1 VLSTTFTYKEA
12 ALPALRSGGRRIKSE
27 RIADLM
33 RFFRRSLVALGVAAM
48 LPTVVFAAV
57 SVFYLL
63 RLERERITSATV
75 EQSQFVMAL
84 VDTQVQ
90 RHLAALDVLSSSIY
104 FETKDWGEFYWRVQ
118 RLLTAN
124 PPWESIVLID
134 TERHEEVFDLRRPFG
149 ERAPV
154 ASVHER
160 GLRHVLAAGTSL
172 VGDIESHEHPVV
184 WLYVP
189 ARVDGKITHVIAA
202 CLKSN
207 VFQNTL
213 SAYTAPGATAGI
225 VDADGDFVARTVD
238 YAERVG
244 TPATQYVLDA
254 IQHGKG
260 GLYSGTTYEGLKNY
274 TAYYVSPSS
283 GWSTHLAVASGSI
296 DTPTRWSFVAAGIAA
311 LGGLVLGGFLIV
323 LVLRD
328 IAERR
333 RAEEM
338 LRQSQKMEAI
348 GQLTGGI
355 AHDFNNLLTA
365 VIGNLDMIR
374 TRAAGNDRLQRM
386 ADNALE
392 AARKGAKLSSQ
403 LLAFSRSQRMNVGPV
418 DLAQLLGGMSGLLTQ
433 SVGPSVRVDVRIDE
447 DGRFIVSDANQ
458 LELALLN
465 LAVNA
470 RDAMPEGGTLSIKAT
485 HVHDAERR
493 LPHVELAVTDTGS
506 GMTEEVRARA
516 IEPFYTTKPTG
527 QGTGLGLSQVYAVAR
542 ESGGTLSIDSELGRG
557 TTVRMMFPAGAPPV
571 VRTDEGAQLPTTVP
585 GAQPRAQTKVLVV
598 DDDRLVRRFMC
609 ESLRSLQ
616 YHVTEAESGA
626 QALATMERER
636 FDLLLVDFAMPG
648 MNGAEAARLAQERQP
663 GIKVLM
669 VSGYADSAAVEAALG
684 TARQLRKPFDLAE
697 LGAAVAETLAM

>member
-1 VLSTTFTYKEA
+1 MK
-12 ALPALRSGGRRIKSE
+12 
-27 RIADLM
+27 
-33 RFFRRSLVALGVAAM
+33 FFRRPLVTLGLAAM

-63 RLERERITSATV
+63 RAERERVTNSTV
-75 EQSQFVMAL
+75 EQSRVVMTL
-84 VDTQVQ
+84 VDTQLQ
-90 RHLAALDVLSSSIY
+90 RHLAALEVISSSVY
-104 FETKDWGEFYWRVQ
+104 FENKQWAEFYGRMQRV
-118 RLLTAN
+118 RAAN
-124 PPWESIVLID
+124 PLWESVVIID
-134 TERHEEVFDLRRPFG
+134 VPARQVVFDLRRPFG
-149 ERAPV
+149 EQPAIDG
-154 ASVHER
+154 VHER
-160 GLRHVLAAGTSL
+160 DLQRVIGASRAIAGE
-172 VGDIESHEHPVV
+172 IESHERPVV

-189 ARVDGKITHVIAA
+189 VREAGQVTYVIAVS
-202 CLKSN
+202 LKSR
-207 VFQNTL
+207 VFQEILT
-213 SAYTAPGATAGI
+213 AYATPDTTAGI
-225 VDADGDFVARTVD
+225 VDANGDFVARSVD
-238 YAERVG
+238 YRERVG
-244 TPATQYVLDA
+244 TPATQYVRDA
-254 IQHGKG
+254 IRNANG

-274 TAYYVSPSS
+274 TAYYVSPFS

-296 DTPTRWSFVAAGIAA
+296 DTPTRLSFVAAGIAA
-311 LGGLVLGGFLIV
+311 LGGLVLGGFLVV

-328 IAERR
+328 IAEGR

-418 DLAQLLGGMSGLLTQ
+418 DLAQLLNGMSGLLTQ
-433 SVGPSVRVDVRIDE
+433 SVGPSVRVDVRVDE
-447 DGRFIVSDANQ
+447 DARFVVSDGNQ

-470 RDAMPEGGTLSIKAT
+470 RDAMPEGGTLTITAR
-485 HVHDAERR
+485 HAEDPERR

-527 QGTGLGLSQVYAVAR
+527 QGTGLGLSQVYAVTR
-542 ESGGTLSIDSELGRG
+542 ESGGSLTIDSEPGRG
-557 TTVRMMFPAGAPPV
+557 TTVRMMLPAGAPPI
-571 VRTDEGAQLPTTVP
+571 VRTDVEAPPATTVP
-585 GAQPRAQTKVLVV
+585 GAQSREQTRVLVV
-598 DDDRLVRRFMC
+598 DDDRLVRRFMTD
-609 ESLRSLQ
+609 SLRSLQ

-636 FDLLLVDFAMPG
+636 FDLLVVDFAMPG
-648 MNGAEAARLAQERQP
+648 MNGAAAARAAQERQP

-697 LGAAVAETLAM
+697 LGAAVADTLADVR

>member
-1 VLSTTFTYKEA
+1 MT
-12 ALPALRSGGRRIKSE
+12 
-27 RIADLM
+27 
-33 RFFRRSLVALGVAAM
+33 FFRRSLVTLGVAAM

-63 RLERERITSATV
+63 RAERERVTNSTIA
-75 EQSQFVMAL
+75 QSEYVMTL
-84 VDTQVQ
+84 VDTQLQ

-104 FETKDWGEFYWRVQ
+104 FETRNWSEFYWRVQ
-118 RLLTAN
+118 RLLAAN
-124 PPWESIVLID
+124 PLWESIVLID
-134 TERHEEVFDLRRPFG
+134 SQRREEVFDLHRPFG
-149 ERAPV
+149 APRPIAPV
-154 ASVHER
+154 HEHD
-160 GLRHVLAAGTSL
+160 LRRVLTSGTAL

-189 ARVDGKITHVIAA
+189 ARVDGKITHVIAVS
-202 CLKSN
+202 LKSSIL
-207 VFQNTL
+207 QNTL
-213 SAYTAPGATAGI
+213 TAYASPDATGAI

-238 YAERVG
+238 YHARVG
-244 TPATQYVLDA
+244 TPATQYVRDA
-254 IQHGKG
+254 IRNGKG

-274 TAYYVSPSS
+274 TAYFVSPTS

-296 DTPTRWSFVAAGIAA
+296 DTPTRLSFVAAGIAA
-311 LGGLVLGGFLIV
+311 LGGLALGGFLIV

-418 DLAQLLGGMSGLLTQ
+418 DLEQLLGGMSGLLAQ
-433 SVGPSVRVDVRIDE
+433 SVGPSVRVDARVDE
-447 DGRFIVSDANQ
+447 DARFVVSDANQ

-470 RDAMPEGGTLSIKAT
+470 RDAMPEGGTLTIKAR
-485 HVHDAERR
+485 HVEDTERR
-493 LPHVELAVTDTGS
+493 LPHVELAVSDTGT

-542 ESGGTLSIDSELGRG
+542 ESGGSLHIDSEPERG
-557 TTVRMMFPAGAPPV
+557 TTVRMMLPAGTPPL
-571 VRTDEGAQLPTTVP
+571 VRTDVEAPPSTTVP
-585 GAQPRAQTKVLVV
+585 GAQSREPTRVLVV
-598 DDDRLVRRFMC
+598 DDDKLVRRFMA

-616 YHVTEAESGA
+616 YHVTEAESGT

-636 FDLLLVDFAMPG
+636 FALLVVDFAMPG
-648 MNGAEAARLAQERQP
+648 MNGADAARAAQERQP

-697 LGAAVAETLAM
+697 LGAAVAETLADVR

>member
-1 VLSTTFTYKEA
+1 
-12 ALPALRSGGRRIKSE
+12 
-27 RIADLM
+27 
-33 RFFRRSLVALGVAAM
+33 
-48 LPTVVFAAV
+48 
-57 SVFYLL
+57 
-63 RLERERITSATV
+63 
-75 EQSQFVMAL
+75 
-84 VDTQVQ
+84 
-90 RHLAALDVLSSSIY
+90 
-104 FETKDWGEFYWRVQ
+104 
-118 RLLTAN
+118 
-124 PPWESIVLID
+124 LID
-134 TERHEEVFDLRRPFG
+134 SQRREEVFDLHRPFG
-149 ERAPV
+149 APRPIAPV
-154 ASVHER
+154 HEHD
-160 GLRHVLAAGTSL
+160 LRRVLTSGTAL
-172 VGDIESHEHPVV
+172 DGDIESHEHPVV

-189 ARVDGKITHVIAA
+189 ARVDGKITHVIAVS
-202 CLKSN
+202 LKSSIL
-207 VFQNTL
+207 QNTL
-213 SAYTAPGATAGI
+213 TAYASPDATGAI
-225 VDADGDFVARTVD
+225 VDADGDFVARTLD
-238 YAERVG
+238 YHARVG
-244 TPATQYVLDA
+244 TPATQYVRDA
-254 IQHGKG
+254 VRNGKG

-274 TAYYVSPSS
+274 TAYFVSPTS

-296 DTPTRWSFVAAGIAA
+296 DTPTRLSFVAAGIAA
-311 LGGLVLGGFLIV
+311 LGGLALGGFLIV

-418 DLAQLLGGMSGLLTQ
+418 DLAQLLGGMSGLLAQ
-433 SVGPSVRVDVRIDE
+433 SVGPSVRVDVRVDE
-447 DGRFIVSDANQ
+447 DARFVVSDANQ

-470 RDAMPEGGTLSIKAT
+470 RDAMPEGGTLTIKAR
-485 HVHDAERR
+485 HVEDTERR
-493 LPHVELAVTDTGS
+493 LPHVELAVSDTGT

-542 ESGGTLSIDSELGRG
+542 ESGGSLHIDSEPERG
-557 TTVRMMFPAGAPPV
+557 TTVRMMLPAGTPPL
-571 VRTDEGAQLPTTVP
+571 VRTDVEAPPSTTVP
-585 GAQPRAQTKVLVV
+585 GAQSREPTRVLVV
-598 DDDRLVRRFMC
+598 DDDKLVRRFMA

-616 YHVTEAESGA
+616 YHVTEAESGT

-636 FDLLLVDFAMPG
+636 FALLVVDFAMPG
-648 MNGAEAARLAQERQP
+648 MNGADAARAAQERQP

-697 LGAAVAETLAM
+697 LGAAVAETLADVR

>member
-1 VLSTTFTYKEA
+1 MK
-12 ALPALRSGGRRIKSE
+12 
-27 RIADLM
+27 
-33 RFFRRSLVALGVAAM
+33 FFRRSLVALGVAAM

-63 RLERERITSATV
+63 RLERERITNATV

-84 VDTQVQ
+84 VDTQLQ

-104 FETKDWGEFYWRVQ
+104 FETKDWSEFYWRVQ
-118 RLLTAN
+118 RLLAAN
-124 PPWESIVLID
+124 PSWETIVLLD
-134 TERHEEVFDLRRPFG
+134 LERREEIFDLRRPFG
-149 ERAPV
+149 ARAPV
-154 ASVHER
+154 GTVHER
-160 GLRHVLAAGTSL
+160 DLRRVLAAGVPV
-172 VGDIESHEHPVV
+172 VGEIESHEHPVV

-189 ARVDGKITHVIAA
+189 ARVNDKVTHIVAA
-202 CLKSN
+202 SLKTHI
-207 VFQNTL
+207 FQNTL
-213 SAYTAPGATAGI
+213 TAYTVPDAIGGI

-244 TPATQYVLDA
+244 TPATQFVRDA
-254 IQHGKG
+254 IRKGKG
-260 GLYSGTTYEGLKNY
+260 GLYSGTTYEGMKNY
-274 TAYYVSPSS
+274 TAYYVSPTS
-283 GWSTHLAVASGSI
+283 GWSVHLAVASGSI
-296 DTPTRWSFVAAGIAA
+296 DTPTRLSFVAAGIAA

-386 ADNALE
+386 AENALE
-392 AARKGAKLSSQ
+392 AARKGAKLASQ

-447 DGRFIVSDANQ
+447 DARFVVSDANQ

-470 RDAMPEGGTLSIKAT
+470 RDAMPEGGTLTIKARYLQ
-485 HVHDAERR
+485 DAERR
-493 LPHVELAVTDTGS
+493 LPHVELAVTDTGF
-506 GMTEEVRARA
+506 GMTDEVRSRA

-527 QGTGLGLSQVYAVAR
+527 QGTGLGLSQVYAVVR
-542 ESGGTLSIDSELGRG
+542 ESGGTLTIESEPERG
-557 TTVRMMFPAGAPPV
+557 TTVLMMFPAGAPPA
-571 VRTDEGAQLPTTVP
+571 VRTEVNAQLTTTVP
-585 GAQPRAQTKVLVV
+585 GAKSHEQTRVLVV
-598 DDDRLVRRFMC
+598 DDDKLVRRFMC

-648 MNGAEAARLAQERQP
+648 MNGAQVARSAQERQP
-663 GIKVLM
+663 AIRVLV

-697 LGAAVAETLAM
+697 LGAAVAETLADVR

>member
-1 VLSTTFTYKEA
+1 MT
-12 ALPALRSGGRRIKSE
+12 
-27 RIADLM
+27 
-33 RFFRRSLVALGVAAM
+33 FFRRSLVTLGVAAM

-63 RLERERITSATV
+63 RAERERVSNSTIA
-75 EQSQFVMAL
+75 QSEYVMTL
-84 VDTQVQ
+84 VDTQLQ

-104 FETKDWGEFYWRVQ
+104 FETRNWSEFYWRVQ
-118 RLLTAN
+118 RLLAAN
-124 PPWESIVLID
+124 PLWESIVLID
-134 TERHEEVFDLRRPFG
+134 SQRREEVFDLHRPFG
-149 ERAPV
+149 APRPIAPV
-154 ASVHER
+154 HEHD
-160 GLRHVLAAGTSL
+160 LRRVLTSGTAL

-189 ARVDGKITHVIAA
+189 ARVDGKITHVIAVS
-202 CLKSN
+202 LKSSIL
-207 VFQNTL
+207 QNTL
-213 SAYTAPGATAGI
+213 TAYASPDATGAI
-225 VDADGDFVARTVD
+225 VDADGDFVARTLD
-238 YAERVG
+238 YHARVG
-244 TPATQYVLDA
+244 TPATQYVRDA
-254 IQHGKG
+254 VRNGKG

-274 TAYYVSPSS
+274 TAYFVSPTS

-296 DTPTRWSFVAAGIAA
+296 DTPTRLSFVAAGIAA
-311 LGGLVLGGFLIV
+311 LGGLALGGFLIV

-418 DLAQLLGGMSGLLTQ
+418 DLAQLLGGMSGLLAQ
-433 SVGPSVRVDVRIDE
+433 SVGTSVRVDVRVDE
-447 DGRFIVSDANQ
+447 DARFVVSDANQ

-470 RDAMPEGGTLSIKAT
+470 RDAMPEGGTLTIKAR
-485 HVHDAERR
+485 HVEDTERR
-493 LPHVELAVTDTGS
+493 LPHVELAVSDTGT

-542 ESGGTLSIDSELGRG
+542 ESGGSLHIDSEPERG
-557 TTVRMMFPAGAPPV
+557 TTVRMMLPAGTPPL
-571 VRTDEGAQLPTTVP
+571 VRTDVEAPPSTTVP
-585 GAQPRAQTKVLVV
+585 GAQSREPTRVLVV
-598 DDDRLVRRFMC
+598 DDDKLVRRFMA

-616 YHVTEAESGA
+616 YHVTEAESGT

-636 FDLLLVDFAMPG
+636 FALLVVDFAMPG
-648 MNGAEAARLAQERQP
+648 MNGADAARAAQERQP

-697 LGAAVAETLAM
+697 LGAAVAETLADVR

>member
-1 VLSTTFTYKEA
+1 
-12 ALPALRSGGRRIKSE
+12 
-27 RIADLM
+27 
-33 RFFRRSLVALGVAAM
+33 
-48 LPTVVFAAV
+48 
-57 SVFYLL
+57 
-63 RLERERITSATV
+63 
-75 EQSQFVMAL
+75 
-84 VDTQVQ
+84 
-90 RHLAALDVLSSSIY
+90 
-104 FETKDWGEFYWRVQ
+104 
-118 RLLTAN
+118 
-124 PPWESIVLID
+124 
-134 TERHEEVFDLRRPFG
+134 
-149 ERAPV
+149 
-154 ASVHER
+154 
-160 GLRHVLAAGTSL
+160 
-172 VGDIESHEHPVV
+172 
-184 WLYVP
+184 LY
-189 ARVDGKITHVIAA
+189 T
-202 CLKSN
+202 
-207 VFQNTL
+207 
-213 SAYTAPGATAGI
+213 
-225 VDADGDFVARTVD
+225 
-238 YAERVG
+238 
-244 TPATQYVLDA
+244 
-254 IQHGKG
+254 
-260 GLYSGTTYEGLKNY
+260 GTTYEGLKNY
-274 TAYYVSPSS
+274 TAYSVSQSS
-283 GWSTHLAVASGSI
+283 GWSTHLAVASASI
-296 DTPTRWSFVAAGIAA
+296 DTPTRLSFVAAGIAA

-374 TRAAGNDRLQRM
+374 NRAAGNDRLQRM

-418 DLAQLLGGMSGLLTQ
+418 DLAQLLGGMSGLLAQ
-433 SVGPSVRVDVRIDE
+433 SVGPSVRVDVHVDE
-447 DGRFIVSDANQ
+447 DARFVVSDANQ

-470 RDAMPEGGTLSIKAT
+470 RDAMPEGGTLTIKARYRP
-485 HVHDAERR
+485 DAERR
-493 LPHVELAVTDTGS
+493 LPHVELAVTDTGV
-506 GMTEEVRARA
+506 GMTDEVRSRA

-542 ESGGTLSIDSELGRG
+542 ESGGTLTIDSEPARG
-557 TTVRMMFPAGAPPV
+557 TTVSMMLPAGAPPA
-571 VRTDEGAQLPTTVP
+571 VRTDGAAQLPTTVP
-585 GAQPRAQTKVLVV
+585 GAQSREQRRVLVV
-598 DDDRLVRRFMC
+598 DDDKLVRRFMS

-636 FDLLLVDFAMPG
+636 FDLLVVDFAMPG
-648 MNGAEAARLAQERQP
+648 MNGAETARAAQKRQP

-697 LGAAVAETLAM
+697 LGAAVAETLADVR

>member
-1 VLSTTFTYKEA
+1 MT
-12 ALPALRSGGRRIKSE
+12 
-27 RIADLM
+27 
-33 RFFRRSLVALGVAAM
+33 FFRRSLVTLGVAAM

-63 RLERERITSATV
+63 RAERERVSNSTIA
-75 EQSQFVMAL
+75 QSEYVMTL
-84 VDTQVQ
+84 VDTQLQ

-104 FETKDWGEFYWRVQ
+104 FETRNWSEFYWRVQ
-118 RLLTAN
+118 RLLAAN
-124 PPWESIVLID
+124 PLWESIVLID
-134 TERHEEVFDLRRPFG
+134 SQRREEVFDLHRPFG
-149 ERAPV
+149 APRPIAPV
-154 ASVHER
+154 HEHD
-160 GLRHVLAAGTSL
+160 LRRVLTSGTAL

-189 ARVDGKITHVIAA
+189 ARVDGKITHVIAVS
-202 CLKSN
+202 LKSSIL
-207 VFQNTL
+207 QNTL
-213 SAYTAPGATAGI
+213 TAYASPDATGAI
-225 VDADGDFVARTVD
+225 VDADGDFVARTLD
-238 YAERVG
+238 YHERVG
-244 TPATQYVLDA
+244 TPATQYVRDA
-254 IQHGKG
+254 VRNGKG

-274 TAYYVSPSS
+274 TAYFVSPTS

-296 DTPTRWSFVAAGIAA
+296 DTPTRLSFVAAGIAA
-311 LGGLVLGGFLIV
+311 LGGLALGGFLIV

-418 DLAQLLGGMSGLLTQ
+418 DLAQLLGGMSGLLAQ
-433 SVGPSVRVDVRIDE
+433 SVGPSVRVDVRVDE
-447 DGRFIVSDANQ
+447 DARFVVSDANQ

-470 RDAMPEGGTLSIKAT
+470 RDAMPEGGTLTIKAR
-485 HVHDAERR
+485 HVEDTERR
-493 LPHVELAVTDTGS
+493 LPHVELAVSDTGT

-542 ESGGTLSIDSELGRG
+542 ESGGSLHIDSEPERG
-557 TTVRMMFPAGAPPV
+557 TTVRMMLPAGTPPL
-571 VRTDEGAQLPTTVP
+571 VRTDVEAPPATTVP
-585 GAQPRAQTKVLVV
+585 GAQSREPTRVLVV
-598 DDDRLVRRFMC
+598 DDDKLVRRFMA

-616 YHVTEAESGA
+616 YHVTEAESGT

-636 FDLLLVDFAMPG
+636 FALLVVDFAMPG
-648 MNGAEAARLAQERQP
+648 MNGADAARAAQERQP

-697 LGAAVAETLAM
+697 LGAAVAETLADVR

>member
-1 VLSTTFTYKEA
+1 
-12 ALPALRSGGRRIKSE
+12 
-27 RIADLM
+27 M
-33 RFFRRSLVALGVAAM
+33 RFFRRSLIALGVAAM

-63 RLERERITSATV
+63 RAERERVTNATV
-75 EQSQFVMAL
+75 ARSEVVMAL
-84 VDTQVQ
+84 VDAQLQ
-90 RHLAALDVLSSSIY
+90 RHLAALDALSSSIY
-104 FETKDWGEFYWRVQ
+104 FDTKDWAEFYWRVQ
-118 RLLTAN
+118 RLLADN
-124 PPWESIVLID
+124 PLWESIVLID
-134 TERHEEVFDLRRPFG
+134 AARSEEIFDLRRPLG
-149 ERAPV
+149 EPAPIDG
-154 ASVHER
+154 VHER
-160 GLRHVLAAGTSL
+160 GLQRLLSAGTPL

-189 ARVDGKITHVIAA
+189 ARVDGKITHLIAA
-202 CLKSN
+202 SLKVSP
-207 VFQNTL
+207 FQNTL
-213 SAYTAPGATAGI
+213 SAYAAPGTTAAI
-225 VDADGDFVARTVD
+225 VDADGDFVARTLD
-238 YAERVG
+238 YDERVG
-244 TPATQYVLDA
+244 TPATRYVRDA
-254 IQHGKG
+254 IRNGRG
-260 GLYSGTTYEGLKNY
+260 GLYIGTTYEGLKNY
-274 TAYYVSPSS
+274 TAYSVSPSS

-311 LGGLVLGGFLIV
+311 LGGLMLGGFLIV

-392 AARKGAKLSSQ
+392 AARKGAKLASQ

-418 DLAQLLGGMSGLLTQ
+418 DLAQLLGGMNGLLAQ
-433 SVGPSVRVDVRIDE
+433 SVGPAVRVDVRIDE
-447 DGRFIVSDANQ
+447 DARFVVSDENQ

-470 RDAMPEGGTLSIKAT
+470 RDAMPEGGTLTIKAR
-485 HVHDAERR
+485 HVQDAERR

-506 GMTEEVRARA
+506 GMTDEVRARA

-542 ESGGTLSIDSELGRG
+542 ESGGTLTIDSEPGRG
-557 TTVRMMFPAGAPPV
+557 TTVSMLLPAGAPPV
-571 VRTDEGAQLPTTVP
+571 VRTDDSAQVPTTVP
-585 GAQPRAQTKVLVV
+585 GAQLREQRRVLVV
-598 DDDRLVRRFMC
+598 DDDKLVRRFMS

-616 YHVTEAESGA
+616 YHVTEAEGGA
-626 QALATMERER
+626 QALAIMESQR
-636 FDLLLVDFAMPG
+636 FDLLVVDFAMPG
-648 MNGAEAARLAQERQP
+648 MNGAEAARTAQERQP

-669 VSGYADSAAVEAALG
+669 VSGYADSAVVEAALG

-697 LGAAVAETLAM
+697 LGAAVAETLADVR